1 MPSTCD
7 ESGSSP
13 PFTEVATTCAHLT
26 FALPCRCDGAFVILR
41 SGGST
46 LVRRRIQTP
55 SDATVLS
62 VVQPEGEVVLGA
74 SPLAR
79 HLGDGPEGGSRRP
92 GEARP
97 PFDVG
102 SASAADVAC
111 HLGDGPEGGSRR
123 PGEARP
129 PFDVGS
135 ASAAD
140 VARQLGDGQ
149 EAMSAAGRSRPV
161 EGRAVSPHPG
171 GTPGVRTGPRS
182 LL

>member
-1 MPSTCD
+1 MRAAGD
-7 ESGSSP
+7 ESRRAP
-13 PFTEVATTCAHLT
+13 PFAEAATARVVLT
-26 FALPCRCDGAFVILR
+26 FASCCRPLDAFVILIY
-41 SGGST
+41 GGSA

-97 PFDVG
+97 P
-102 SASAADVAC
+102 
-111 HLGDGPEGGSRR
+111 L
-123 PGEARP
+123 
-129 PFDVGS
+129 
-135 ASAAD
+135 
-140 VARQLGDGQ
+140 
-149 EAMSAAGRSRPV
+149 MSAAQALPTSPTIWVTGLTKEMAGRWL
-161 EGRAVSPHPG
+161 GRTAPAG
-171 GTPGVRTGPRS
+171 GTPVESRPRS